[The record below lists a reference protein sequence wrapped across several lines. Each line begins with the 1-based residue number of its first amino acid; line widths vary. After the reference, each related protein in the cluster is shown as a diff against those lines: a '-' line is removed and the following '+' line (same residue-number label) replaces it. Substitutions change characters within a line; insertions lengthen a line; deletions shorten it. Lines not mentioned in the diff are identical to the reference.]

1 MNTKINSIKIF
12 LLCPIPDEQKP
23 INEYINL
30 KKFLNAEKVNK
41 FTKLRYSEL
50 NTKTNNTFINFF
62 LKQFKQILI
71 NLALIIRWKE
81 IEKRL
86 NLPNILYEEG
96 SWYDSQIWEKPFSMI
111 KNDRLICSQT
121 IKPFLKKNFIS
132 LLVFLIFFLTSFSF
146 NFLKV

>member
-23 INEYINL
+23 MNEYINL

-41 FTKLRYSEL
+41 FTKLQFSEL
-50 NTKTNNTFINFF
+50 KTKTNDTFVTFSLKELKQIFINF
-62 LKQFKQILI
+62 ILI
-71 NLALIIRWKE
+71 VRWKE

-111 KNDRLICSQT
+111 KNDRLISSQT
-121 IKPFLKKNFIS
+121 IKPFLKKITFF
-132 LLVFLIFFLTSFSF
+132 FLIFLILLFFKLFIF
-146 NFLKV
+146 